1 MDDFF
6 HGQLGILSRQWPCY
20 APAHRACQPALDLLP
35 AMKPVS
41 PSQKTALICGIGGQD
56 GAYLAAHL
64 LDLGYAVCGTSRDAS
79 ANQLENL
86 SRLEIRERVSVES
99 MSLVDFRS
107 TMQVLSRIQPD
118 EIYNLAGQTS
128 VVVSFEQPVE
138 TFESIVV
145 GTVNLLESIR
155 MLGKPIRLYNAGSAE
170 MFGTIGAEPAHERS
184 VLRPRSPYGIA
195 KATSYWQIAQYR
207 DTYGIH
213 AATGILFNHESPLR
227 PERFVTQK
235 IVAAACRI
243 AAGEQQV
250 LTLGDLSVRRD
261 WGWAPEYVVAM
272 HAMLEQDS
280 VEDFVIATGL
290 TSSLEEFVAEAFCA
304 LGLDWRKHVVHDPN
318 LIRANDNSCGRA
330 DPSHATQ
337 RLHWSAR
344 HTMPDVA
351 RMMVEA
357 RLARAA
363 LSVRHAA

>member
-1 MDDFF
+1 MAR
-6 HGQLGILSRQWPCY
+6 I
-20 APAHRACQPALDLLP
+20 HRPEP
-35 AMKPVS
+35 
-41 PSQKTALICGIGGQD
+41 TALVCGISGQD

-64 LDLGYAVCGTSRDAS
+64 LHQGYRVVGTSRDPS
-79 ANQLENL
+79 ACDRHGLATLGIERRVVIRALAPNDLAATVALLESVRPDEVYNL
-86 SRLEIRERVSVES
+86 S
-99 MSLVDFRS
+99 
-107 TMQVLSRIQPD
+107 
-118 EIYNLAGQTS
+118 GQS
-128 VVVSFEQPVE
+128 SIALSFEQPGL
-138 TFESIVV
+138 TFQSITVA
-145 GTVNLLESIR
+145 TVNLLESVR
-155 MLGKPIRLYNAGSAE
+155 VAQLPTRLFFAGSTAMYGE
-170 MFGTIGAEPAHERS
+170 NGGEPVDESTAAH
-184 VLRPRSPYGIA
+184 PGDPYALA
-195 KATSYWQIAQYR
+195 KAAAFAQVEQYR
-207 DTYGIH
+207 RLHGLW
-213 AATGILFNHESPLR
+213 ACTGILSNHESPLR

-272 HAMLEQDS
+272 HTMLQLDS

-290 TSSLEEFVAEAFCA
+290 TSSLEEFVAEAFCV